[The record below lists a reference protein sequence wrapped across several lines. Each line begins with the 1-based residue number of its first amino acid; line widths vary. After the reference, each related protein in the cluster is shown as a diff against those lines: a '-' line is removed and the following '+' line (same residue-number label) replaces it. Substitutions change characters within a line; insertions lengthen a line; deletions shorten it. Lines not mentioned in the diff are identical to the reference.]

1 MLDWTPAVG
10 PTHFS
15 GAISTIGC
23 MIVSRKAGIFPGTRE
38 EVSMSGIVGYGAY
51 VPRNRITSEE
61 ISRQWGKDPQSIRR
75 GLLLEE
81 KSVPGLDEDTITIS
95 VAAGRAALARAG
107 IDPQRVGALYIGS
120 ESHPYAVKPSG
131 TVVCEALGIGPEVH
145 VADFEF
151 ACKAGTEAMFVALSL
166 VDSGRV
172 EYAMGIGADTSQGAP
187 NDALEFSASAGGS
200 AYLFGVDELLVNVID
215 ACSYTTDTPDFWRRE
230 GQFYPRHGGRFT
242 GEPAYFKHVLSAT
255 RMILERTGF
264 KPSDFRY
271 VVFHMPNGKFP
282 LAAGAQLGFEKE
294 QLETGWVV
302 NTMGN
307 TYSGSSP
314 TGLAAV
320 LDVAAPGDRILIT
333 SFGSGAGSD
342 SFVLE
347 ATELLPQRRE
357 RAPTVRSMLDGPRR
371 YLTYGEYA
379 KYREKII
386 LND

>member
-1 MLDWTPAVG
+1 MA
-10 PTHFS
+10 
-15 GAISTIGC
+15 
-23 MIVSRKAGIFPGTRE
+23 
-38 EVSMSGIVGYGAY
+38 GIVGYGAY
-51 VPRNRITSEE
+51 IPRNRIRSEE
-61 ISRQWGKDPQSIRR
+61 VARQWGKDPGAIRR

-95 VAAGRAALARAG
+95 VAAGRDALARAG
-107 IDPQRVGALYIGS
+107 IDPARIGAVYIGS

-131 TVVCEALGIGPEVH
+131 TALIEALGIAPEVH

-151 ACKAGTEAMFVALSL
+151 ACKAGTEAMFVALGL
-166 VDSGRV
+166 VESGRV

-187 NDALEFSASAGGS
+187 NDALEFSASAGGA
-200 AYLFGVDELLVNVID
+200 AYIFGKTDLLVDVLETY
-215 ACSYTTDTPDFWRRE
+215 SYTSDTPDFWRRE
-230 GQFYPRHGGRFT
+230 GEFYPRHGGRFT
-242 GEPAYFKHVLSAT
+242 GEPAYFKHVTNAT
-255 RMILERTGF
+255 RGLLKKAKLEP
-264 KPSDFRY
+264 KDFRHA
-271 VVFHMPNGKFP
+271 VFHMPNGKFP
-282 LAAGAQLGFEKE
+282 LQAGKELGFKKE
-294 QLETGWVV
+294 QLQTGWIV

-314 TGLAAV
+314 TGLAAI
-320 LDVAAPGDRILIT
+320 LDVADPGDLILIT

-342 SFVLE
+342 SFALR
-347 ATELLPQRRE
+347 ATKLLPERRG